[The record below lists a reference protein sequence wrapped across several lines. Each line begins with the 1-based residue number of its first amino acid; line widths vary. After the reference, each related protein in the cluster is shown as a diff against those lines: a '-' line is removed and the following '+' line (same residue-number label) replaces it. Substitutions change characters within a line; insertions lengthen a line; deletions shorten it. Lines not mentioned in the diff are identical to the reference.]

1 MELFY
6 LLLDRDMRSASRS
19 ARFTLAKQP
28 PVRIEQEV
36 WWAQESVWTFCKRKD
51 ISGSNQT
58 PDRPVRS
65 LVTICMLTRP
75 LTCLRYHT
83 HIHIEIKK
91 AVVL

>member
-1 MELFY
+1 MGLLY
-6 LLLDRDMRSASRS
+6 LLLDRDVRSASRS
-19 ARFTLAKQP
+19 ARFTLAKQL

-36 WWAQESVWTFCKRKD
+36 WWAQESVWTFCKRKE

-65 LVTICMLTRP
+65 LVTICTLTRP
-75 LTCLRYHT
+75 LKYLRYHA
-83 HIHIEIKK
+83 HIHIEIKE